1 MARTPTSKRLPFR
14 SRVLLGLAWV
24 GWALASL
31 TVCKTAAKAVAVRV
45 CPGPPPQISFWRG
58 LRRVVCIRNLVPGTG
73 FSCFQGPRCRAP
85 RRLQKGG
92 KEAEK
97 TAETV
102 GFFENRCHAISG
114 SRGGFGAPSPT
125 AASSR
130 AEGLGELG
138 MSAGR
143 ASSRAAY
150 SAPNQNLQGARRP

>member
-14 SRVLLGLAWV
+14 SRVLHGLAWV

-31 TVCKTAAKAVAVRV
+31 TVCKTAAQAEAVQI
-45 CPGPPPQISFWRG
+45 CPDPPPKTSFWRG

-73 FSCFQGPRCRAP
+73 FSCFQCPRCRAP
-85 RRLQKGG
+85 RRLQRGG
-92 KEAEK
+92 TEADQ

-114 SRGGFGAPSPT
+114 SRGGLEATSPT

-130 AEGLGELG
+130 ATD
-138 MSAGR
+138 
-143 ASSRAAY
+143 SS
-150 SAPNQNLQGARRP
+150 PNQNLQGVRRP